1 MAQVTVQD
9 LLDDASAQTDQN
21 GTTAVRK
28 FIVSGLTAQASGRMF
43 EALNTV
49 GIPRRGQTHPNLAG
63 IVVKSVAA
71 EPCADSPSKAYVTV
85 SYAAPTYNTQAPSQK
100 GKATYRSGAT
110 VSDFETSED
119 KDKKQMLLTHT
130 QISQDEGGNNVTK
143 VLDPQPAKVVIQK
156 PQAYLSCERPEP
168 LPINYRRLFGFVGCV
183 NSSPF
188 QGFGARCWLCT
199 AIDVDEAGDRGNV
212 SYQFSLK
219 FDTWDARVV
228 YIDPATGA
236 PVKDPEE
243 GKGIKNFRV
252 YKEVDFNQLG
262 I

>member
-9 LLDDASAQTDQN
+9 LLEEASAQTDQN
-21 GTTAVRK
+21 GTTCTRR
-28 FIVSGLTAQASGRMF
+28 FIVTGLTAQASGRMF
-43 EALNTV
+43 EAMNTV

-63 IVVKSVAA
+63 IVVRTVSA
-71 EPCADSPSKAYVTV
+71 EPCADSPTKAYVTV
-85 SYAAPTYNTQAPSQK
+85 SYAAPTYNTQAPSAK

-119 KDKKQMLLTHT
+119 KDKKQMVLTHT
-130 QISQDEGGNNVTK
+130 KISQDEDGNTVSEE
-143 VLDPQPAKVVIQK
+143 LPPQPAKVTIQK
-156 PQAYLSCERPEP
+156 PQAYLTCERPEP

-183 NSSPF
+183 NSAPF
-188 QGFGARCWLCT
+188 QGFGARCWLCV
-199 AIDVDEAGDRGNV
+199 AIDVDETGDRGNV

-219 FDTWDARVV
+219 FDKWDARLV

-236 PVKDPEE
+236 PVNNPEE
-243 GKGIKNFRV
+243 GKGIKTFRV
-252 YKEVDFNQLG
+252 YQEVDFNQLG